1 MKLTSKAAINVEKVF
16 PTPKRKGSKRSINEA
31 SENSST
37 PFTRGEGGGDELCRG
52 AKQVYVE
59 AYLS

>member
-37 PFTRGEGGGDELCRG
+37 PFARGGGDELCRG

>member
-37 PFTRGEGGGDELCRG
+37 PFTRGGGGG
-52 AKQVYVE
+52 GMNYV
-59 AYLS
+59 AAQNKFMLKLI